1 MSGWLTLQGLTFP
14 ESYLS
19 LDVLPFLS
27 CLSYWLFSTLL
38 NQPEDDG
45 GNAYKIWRSHMNTN
59 TQVGST
65 LNSACTEIS
74 IWIIKTTIFTWCIK
88 RSPQHT
94 HTHTSSFW
102 WFLLLCR
109 LGCHALFETALWLM
123 MLCPSPPQD
132 ANHPFS
138 WRVFPSPQQPW
149 AYQHST
155 TMQSYSLSLESSPLV
170 SRHFHV
176 CIYATHETGIQNH
189 PPEWKGTKFCRWVDG
204 QMNGSMDKWMC
215 VVSHLIKCQQILLT
229 SLKSKYILTFQI

>member
-1 MSGWLTLQGLTFP
+1 MTQPYEYQYPSRVYSQL
-14 ESYLS
+14 
-19 LDVLPFLS
+19 
-27 CLSYWLFSTLL
+27 CLHRNQHL
-38 NQPEDDG
+38 N
-45 GNAYKIWRSHMNTN
+45 NKNNHLYMVHKKI
-59 TQVGST
+59 
-65 LNSACTEIS
+65 
-74 IWIIKTTIFTWCIK
+74 
-88 RSPQHT
+88 PPT

-189 PPEWKGTKFCRWVDG
+189 PPEWKGTKFCGWVDG

-215 VVSHLIKCQQILLT
+215 VVSHLIKCQQILLI